1 MLIKFDAPDELA
13 EQIKGITGSAVAS
26 KAFLSAAQQFLT
38 LRARVKQLEQQNV
51 IAQQQADKKIAKLQE
66 QCELKD
72 AVILKA
78 QDAARTLLNH
88 VEKKKKTK
96 PS

>member
-1 MLIKFDAPDELA
+1 MLIKFDAPDDFA

-38 LRARVKQLEQQNV
+38 LRARVKQLEQQNM

-72 AVILKA
+72 AVILNA
-78 QDAARTLLNH
+78 QVAAKTLLDH
-88 VEKKKKTK
+88 VSKTKKTK
-96 PS
+96 RS